1 MGAATVGIGVVHN
14 LIGVALGWGPLAEI
28 VGDGL
33 FNAVDPFPWRM
44 AIFWFEAFGVLLM
57 LMGAT
62 WWWMERQ
69 GLVLPRF
76 VAVGV
81 ALIALLGAFF
91 MPISGFY
98 TFLPVAAVLW
108 HRAGAVHTTTRA
120 HPSAVMP
127 Q

>member
-1 MGAATVGIGVVHN
+1 MGAVTLGIGVFHN

-33 FNAVDPFPWRM
+33 FNAVDPFPLRM
-44 AIFWFEAFGVLLM
+44 AIFWFEGFGALLM

-62 WWWMERQ
+62 WWWIERQ

-76 VAVGV
+76 VAVGA

-98 TFLPVAAVLW
+98 TLLPVAAVIW
-108 HRAGAVHTTTRA
+108 RRAGTVPATTGA
-120 HPSAVMP
+120 HPSVALG
-127 Q
+127 